1 MWDLPGPGIKPLSP
15 LLTGRFLSTI
25 PPGKSSP
32 QIVIEYLFFP
42 GHSLDTSLEYPLD
55 KQSDKNS
62 VTSRNWNMV
71 EIEWRKGSIGFCW
84 KKVCFTSQHRY
95 PLTKSVGRLRQ
106 LWDSPAT
113 CSLTQACTP
122 WDWAAVTPC
131 LPYESPTL
139 LISRTP
145 IPISTFLN
153 LSWKYTFQETSSQ
166 ERVVASGYTGY
177 DGMLRGDVFKLKRPD
192 RTLKDSSIWNYQKIF
207 EDIWNTDDKNHNVL
221 NM

>member
-84 KKVCFTSQHRY
+84 KKVCFTSQIPSNKKGRQTQTTLRLARHLFPNSSLHTLRLGSSHSLPSLREPY
-95 PLTKSVGRLRQ
+95 SSHLKNSHPNLHLSKS
-106 LWDSPAT
+106 
-113 CSLTQACTP
+113 
-122 WDWAAVTPC
+122 
-131 LPYESPTL
+131 
-139 LISRTP
+139 
-145 IPISTFLN
+145 
-153 LSWKYTFQETSSQ
+153 
-166 ERVVASGYTGY
+166 
-177 DGMLRGDVFKLKRPD
+177 
-192 RTLKDSSIWNYQKIF
+192 
-207 EDIWNTDDKNHNVL
+207 
-221 NM
+221 